1 MHNLIK
7 IAIVLILPFSMFG
20 QINYIKHYSNSGYDA
35 GQGILQMADS
45 SYVLCG
51 HSSSFNSG
59 PSQAFMMHVDSLGNF
74 ISSHQYG
81 GFESES
87 ARRVM
92 YQENFGFFLA
102 GYTNSIGNGGFDYY
116 LVKTDESG
124 EKEWEK
130 TYGADGWEK
139 VNDAALTR
147 DTGVIMVGE
156 TNSNLVTGRDIYIVR
171 TDKNGDTLWTKTFG
185 DIGPDRATCIE
196 RYNDSL
202 FVIGGNKWVQDSL
215 RTKVMLI
222 YLKDDGTIIDLDTL
236 VNGAGSWELNDFTL
250 SNDTLSGVGFQQD
263 DPSSMKEIALF
274 LFKVSPT
281 ATAAIGYYSQ
291 FFAGNTIGEQI
302 STYGDGTSRYVSF
315 SNADHVN
322 AYEPGPDV
330 LITKYGS
337 TLIWQGQV
345 AQIAEVQPD
354 ACGEI
359 IPASDGGAAAVG
371 YREGIGEGGGSIFLL
386 KIGPNEVYPTTLGVT
401 FYSDLVAVESIQMIE
416 SLEVFPNPAS
426 TSFTVK
432 SLPQDSYEIM
442 ISNNM
447 GQIVRTVSVV
457 GTNSIDVSD
466 LTSGIYTLIFNEGG
480 APVGSYRLVIQ

>member
-20 QINYIKHYSNSGYDA
+20 QINYLKHYSNSGYDA
-35 GQGILQMADS
+35 GHGIVQLEDS
-45 SYVLCG
+45 SYVMCG
-51 HSSSFNSG
+51 MSSSFNNG
-59 PSQAFMMHVDSLGNF
+59 PSQAFMMRVDSLGNYMW
-74 ISSHQYG
+74 SHQYG

-92 YQENFGFFLA
+92 YKKNFGYFLA
-102 GYTNSIGNGGFDYY
+102 GYTNSMGNGAFDYY
-116 LVKTDESG
+116 LVKTDENG
-124 EKEWEK
+124 TKEWDK
-130 TYGADGWEK
+130 TYGTVGWEK

-156 TNSNLVTGRDIYIVR
+156 TNSDIATGKDMYIVR

-185 DIGPDRATCIE
+185 DVGSDRATCIE

-222 YLKDDGTIIDLDTL
+222 YLKDDGTILDLDTL
-236 VNGAGSWELNDFTL
+236 VNGPGSWELNDFTL

-263 DPSSMKEIALF
+263 DPSSMKEMALF

-281 ATAAIGYYSQ
+281 AIASIGYYSQ
-291 FFAGNTIGEQI
+291 FAAGNTFGEQI
-302 STYGDGTSRYVSF
+302 SSYGDGTSRYASL
-315 SNADHVN
+315 SRADNVN

-337 TLIWQGQV
+337 TLVWQGQV

-359 IPASDGGAAAVG
+359 IPANDGGAAAVG
-371 YREGIGEGGGSIFLL
+371 YREGIGEGGGSVFLL
-386 KIGPNEVYPTTLGVT
+386 KIGPNETYPTTLGVT
-401 FYSDLVAVESIQMIE
+401 FYSDLVAVESIDMIE
-416 SLEVFPNPAS
+416 NLKVFPNPAS

-432 SLPQDSYEIM
+432 SPAQDSYEIA

-466 LTSGIYTLIFNEGG
+466 LASGIYTLIFNEGG
-480 APVGSYRLVIQ
+480 VLVGSYRLVIQ

>member
-1 MHNLIK
+1 
-7 IAIVLILPFSMFG
+7 MFG
-20 QINYIKHYSNSGYDA
+20 QINYMKHYSNSGYDA
-35 GQGILQMADS
+35 GQGIVQMADS

-59 PSQAFMMHVDSLGNF
+59 PSQAFMMRVDSLGNF

-92 YQENFGFFLA
+92 HQENFGFFLA
-102 GYTNSIGNGGFDYY
+102 GYTNSMGNGGFDYY

-130 TYGADGWEK
+130 TYGTDGWEK

-156 TNSNLVTGRDIYIVR
+156 TNSNLVTGRDMYIVR

-185 DIGPDRATCIE
+185 DIGSDEATCIE

-202 FVIGGNKWVQDSL
+202 FVIGGTKWIQDSL
-215 RTKVMLI
+215 ESKAMLI
-222 YLKDDGTIIDLDTL
+222 YLKDDGTIMDLDTFL
-236 VNGAGSWELNDFTL
+236 VGAGSWGLNDITI
-250 SNDTLSGVGFQQD
+250 SNDTICGVGFYQQHPD
-263 DPSSMKEIALF
+263 SLTKMALYVFQAFPSSI
-274 LFKVSPT
+274 SN
-281 ATAAIGYYSQ
+281 IGYYSQ
-291 FFAGNTIGEQI
+291 FTAGTVYGEQI
-302 STYGDGTSRYVSF
+302 SAYGDGSSRYASL
-315 SNADHVN
+315 SNAGHVN
-322 AYEPGPDV
+322 AFAPGPDV
-330 LITKYGS
+330 LVARYGS
-337 TLIWQGQV
+337 TMNWIGQV
-345 AQIAEVQPD
+345 AQIAKEYPD
-354 ACGEI
+354 GCGEI

-371 YREGIGEGGGSIFLL
+371 FRDGIGEGGGSVFLL
-386 KIGPNEVYPTTLGVT
+386 KIGPNEVYPAT
-401 FYSDLVAVESIQMIE
+401 FNASLYTDLVTVESIDLIE
-416 SLEVFPNPAS
+416 NLEVFPNPAS

-466 LTSGIYTLIFNEGG
+466 LASGIYTLIFNEGG